1 MPDGGK
7 AGLVS
12 LAIRTTGSFCPLRFR
27 GVKLAGRWTGI
38 AQIYCSSCNH
48 VAAILVSD
56 TSASRFN
63 FLVLCIAPVWSPWF
77 IGRTGRCRFHKLQTG
92 TADVCHRPLR
102 RIWSCWP
109 EIRQRLHFLGF
120 VLETSPP
127 ASHLNTNIFLSSRRP
142 CSEFMAFMALRFEHQ
157 DSEHLMSY
165 TSLQQCSC
173 LVQEQERMGTCQLDE
188 MPLI

>member
-48 VAAILVSD
+48 MAAILVSD

-63 FLVLCIAPVWSPWF
+63 FLVLCIAPIRSPWF
-77 IGRTGRCRFHKLQTG
+77 IGRTGWCRFHKLQTG
-92 TADVCHRPLR
+92 TADV
-102 RIWSCWP
+102 CWP

-127 ASHLNTNIFLSSRRP
+127 ASHLNTNILLSNQCL
-142 CSEFMAFMALRFEHQ
+142 CSEFMAFMALGFEHQ

-173 LVQEQERMGTCQLDE
+173 PVQEQERMGTCQLDE
-188 MPLI
+188 MPLK